1 MKKNLTSRLMA
12 LVLVIVSLFSIS
24 AVALADTTKYV
35 NVTPNVNFRKT
46 PGGALIDRIP
56 YGASV
61 TEHSTLTYNNELWS
75 YVTYNT
81 QTGYVMSKFLSSTAP
96 GGDSSNLHPT
106 TAAQAF
112 GTYTLQSGQT
122 SYYIKNVQMALNH
135 LGYNAGVLD
144 GKFGT
149 NTLNAVI
156 AFQTQN
162 TLQKIDGK
170 VGPETR
176 AKLWEL
182 AHEYLQRNG
191 VLSLNNN

>member
-1 MKKNLTSRLMA
+1 M
-12 LVLVIVSLFSIS
+12 
-24 AVALADTTKYV
+24 
-35 NVTPNVNFRKT
+35 
-46 PGGALIDRIP
+46 IDRIP

>member
-1 MKKNLTSRLMA
+1 
-12 LVLVIVSLFSIS
+12 
-24 AVALADTTKYV
+24 
-35 NVTPNVNFRKT
+35 
-46 PGGALIDRIP
+46 
-56 YGASV
+56 
-61 TEHSTLTYNNELWS
+61 
-75 YVTYNT
+75 
-81 QTGYVMSKFLSSTAP
+81 
-96 GGDSSNLHPT
+96 
-106 TAAQAF
+106 
-112 GTYTLQSGQT
+112 
-122 SYYIKNVQMALNH
+122 MALNH

-176 AKLWEL
+176 AKLWDL